1 VHRDQAQ
8 LDEAT
13 AKKEKERGLC
23 RMMSAAMKMINLQ
36 KVQKCKQVQEEIL

>member
-23 RMMSAAMKMINLQ
+23 RMMSAMKMINLQ